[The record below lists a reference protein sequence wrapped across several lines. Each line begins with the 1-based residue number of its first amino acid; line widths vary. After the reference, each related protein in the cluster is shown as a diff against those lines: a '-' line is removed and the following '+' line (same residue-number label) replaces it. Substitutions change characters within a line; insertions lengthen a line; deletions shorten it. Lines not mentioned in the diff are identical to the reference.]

1 MCIYLLRYTLHNKK
15 ILSGYQWLKS
25 LTARKS
31 IIDLFELNC
40 IIDLFELN
48 CILSA
53 YQKIGIQNVS

>member
-31 IIDLFELNC
+31 IIDLFELNY
-40 IIDLFELN
+40 
-48 CILSA
+48 ILSA
-53 YQKIGIQNVS
+53 YQKIDIQNVS